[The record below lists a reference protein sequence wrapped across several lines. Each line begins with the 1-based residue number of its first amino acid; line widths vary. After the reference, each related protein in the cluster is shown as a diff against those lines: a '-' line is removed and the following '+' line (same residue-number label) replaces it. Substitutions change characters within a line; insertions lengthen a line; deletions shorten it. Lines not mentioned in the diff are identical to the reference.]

1 MKLAFHSL
9 YDAEAET
16 SQENIECMESMKHTD
31 YTDQTDQ
38 TDQAEGT
45 RIRKYHYNKKLVLR
59 PKALGDIRGISYIY
73 ALFYRFELIEVPEK
87 SREKMNQEP
96 SAAIE

>member
-31 YTDQTDQ
+31 YTDADRSGGGHQDSF
-38 TDQAEGT
+38 GNIII
-45 RIRKYHYNKKLVLR
+45 IRSWFCARRRL
-59 PKALGDIRGISYIY
+59 GISVEFPIFMHCFTD
-73 ALFYRFELIEVPEK
+73 L
-87 SREKMNQEP
+87 N
-96 SAAIE
+96 

>member
-1 MKLAFHSL
+1 
-9 YDAEAET
+9 
-16 SQENIECMESMKHTD
+16 MESMKHTD
-31 YTDQTDQ
+31 YTDQ

-87 SREKMNQEP
+87 SRKKNESGAKRGYRIRGGRQHVYSSNL
-96 SAAIE
+96 